1 MAAKIWLYIF
11 FIEQMVAIITPSTV
25 MSIDLGHE
33 YFKVAVISPKCP
45 MEIVLNEESK
55 RKTPV
60 AIAFHKNQLFLGNDA
75 MKIGLRYP
83 EDQYQFFID
92 LIGKPFHDQSVKLF
106 QQRFPYHRIEKDPVR
121 GTVLFRNGNSE
132 KFSPEELLAFLLN
145 YSKNMAEKHCDEE
158 SEIKDVVI
166 SSDIEMNA
174 VKTAVEMSNLNLLSV
189 ISSSEAI
196 ALTLGISRTDQIVQN
211 VKRNILVYDMGA
223 VKTTVTILQLTSIR
237 MGDNQIVP
245 IARIIHKASD
255 LNLGGL
261 NLQITL
267 RDYLAKKFQSI
278 QETKTPLSSNPKA
291 MMKFFKEA
299 GRVKTVLSANKFEWA
314 QIENVMDDLNFKEK
328 ITRDDFLEMNQNFFR
343 KVLRPAK
350 QALFGANMAVNE
362 IHEIILN
369 GGGTRIPDL
378 QSQLKKYFKLD
389 LGKGLN
395 TDESI
400 AIGAAFKAA
409 QMSTHFQTLNLIV
422 TDSSKAEF
430 SSESVS
436 NMSRK
441 ELKMSKEKIQIWDN
455 MEAKRLTNS
464 IALNSLETEIINIKI
479 NLDEE
484 IYKKFSTSKQRTI
497 ILQKCEEIS
506 DWLENRLEYND
517 DENLKNLD
525 LNEIHK
531 KKEQFNSVALGLIF
545 KVKQF
550 HELPE
555 ALEILLKIIN
565 HAKSLSATKSK
576 GYIKGL
582 EEQIVAYEQFYR
594 EALLGSKDIDDQNF
608 PRITTNQ
615 IGEKATALEKM
626 LRIPSQNQ
634 TQIEDLHEFVPGLI
648 WAKGSNIAFRTMPV
662 VPSKFL
668 QSSHKRPSITF
679 EEVSVVWAAV
689 IISIIH
695 FLFHIF
701 R

>member
-1 MAAKIWLYIF
+1 
-11 FIEQMVAIITPSTV
+11 
-25 MSIDLGHE
+25 
-33 YFKVAVISPKCP
+33 

-121 GTVLFRNGNSE
+121 GTVLFRNGNLE

-196 ALTLGISRTDQIVQN
+196 ALTLGISRKDQIVQN

-409 QMSTHFQTLNLIV
+409 QMSTHFQV
-422 TDSSKAEF
+422 C
-430 SSESVS
+430 
-436 NMSRK
+436 
-441 ELKMSKEKIQIWDN
+441 
-455 MEAKRLTNS
+455 
-464 IALNSLETEIINIKI
+464 II
-479 NLDEE
+479 
-484 IYKKFSTSKQRTI
+484 FT
-497 ILQKCEEIS
+497 
-506 DWLENRLEYND
+506 
-517 DENLKNLD
+517 
-525 LNEIHK
+525 
-531 KKEQFNSVALGLIF
+531 
-545 KVKQF
+545 
-550 HELPE
+550 
-555 ALEILLKIIN
+555 
-565 HAKSLSATKSK
+565 
-576 GYIKGL
+576 
-582 EEQIVAYEQFYR
+582 
-594 EALLGSKDIDDQNF
+594 
-608 PRITTNQ
+608 
-615 IGEKATALEKM
+615 
-626 LRIPSQNQ
+626 
-634 TQIEDLHEFVPGLI
+634 
-648 WAKGSNIAFRTMPV
+648 
-662 VPSKFL
+662 
-668 QSSHKRPSITF
+668 
-679 EEVSVVWAAV
+679 
-689 IISIIH
+689 
-695 FLFHIF
+695 
-701 R
+701 